1 MMRLTRVEIRRLF
14 SRRLTSVALLGAL
27 VITGLIL
34 FGAYQL
40 AKPLSGVQLTSQRAQ
55 FDQAHQ
61 SWVLNGVQQF
71 KECQK
76 QQAIAQKSDPKV
88 DFRCGDMEPKWA
100 NWGKPKVNFADLMHS
115 TLLNWSYLIAF
126 IGFIISAGFVGAEF
140 SSGSMGNWLTF
151 EPRRMRVYASKLAA
165 AGLGL
170 IPATV
175 ALLGLLFGGV
185 WLITAHYGSTAGTTD
200 KMWNDLNWMAG
211 RSLALEVV
219 MAVVGAAMGALLRH
233 TAAVVGIALGYL
245 VLIEGIFG
253 RLFQRSA
260 QPWLLRLNM
269 DGWLQHGTKYLIQTC
284 KTDSQGN
291 YRCDGV
297 EKLLGFGHS
306 SAYLGLLVVLVVG
319 LSATVFRRRDV
330 N

>member
-1 MMRLTRVEIRRLF
+1 MMRLTKVELRRLF
-14 SRRLTSVALLGAL
+14 WRRLTLIALLGA
-27 VITGLIL
+27 VAVTGMIL
-34 FGAYQL
+34 FGAYQQ
-40 AKPLSGVQLTSQRAQ
+40 AKPLSSPEMTSQRAQ
-55 FDQAHQ
+55 FDQAHK
-61 SWVLNGVQQF
+61 SWEANGVQQY
-71 KECQK
+71 KDCLK
-76 QQAIAQKSDPKV
+76 QQTIAQTNDPKAN
-88 DFRCGDMEPKWA
+88 FRCGDMEPKWA
-100 NWGKPKVNFADLMHS
+100 NWGKPKVKFADLMHS

-126 IGFIISAGFVGAEF
+126 FGFLIGAGFVAAEF

-170 IPATV
+170 IPATL
-175 ALLGLLFGGV
+175 ALLGLLIGGV
-185 WLITAHYGSTAGTTD
+185 WLITAHYGSTVGTTA
-200 KMWNDLNWMAG
+200 KMWTDLDLMAG
-211 RSLALEVV
+211 RSLVLAVV
-219 MAVVGAAMGALLRH
+219 AAVVGAAMGTLLRH
-233 TAAVVGIALGYL
+233 TAAVIGVALGYL
-245 VLIEGIFG
+245 VLVEAIFG

-269 DGWLQHGTKYLIQTC
+269 DGWLQHGTKYYIQTC

-297 EKLLGFGHS
+297 EKLLGFGHV

-319 LSATVFRRRDV
+319 LSAMVFQRRDV